1 MKRKN
6 ILLAVF
12 ALGVML
18 SCKKLENLDR
28 EIVGLGGESWVKTD
42 LDDYI
47 YTTFTKPFNIDVKY
61 RWDGTEVDV
70 TKTLVPPKTEKV
82 KPLLEVVRGAWID
95 PYTAEA
101 GAVFIQKNSPKQY
114 VLVGSLQYNSSGTYT
129 LGEAEGGNKVTLYN
143 VNNFDKTDR
152 AVTQRILKTIHHEF
166 THILHQ
172 TVMYPKE
179 FPQITPAGYTAD
191 WNSSAYAAFLNSGF
205 ITAYAQAAPNEDFA
219 EMTAIM
225 LTQGRSGYEAILKT
239 NTLAAGTA
247 LIRKKE
253 EIVVSYFKQTWG
265 IDFTTLQTRVQKAI
279 NDIAPASLFPYL
291 GYTLNTVTNK
301 EEPKTFTTV
310 TINPDNTAG
319 LSTEFLTAF
328 EAARKS
334 LKSLNTVDSN
344 VLDNM
349 SINFTGL
356 TSMTLKLNY
365 RAAKGTKAGTAATAT
380 FTHSV
385 VLSETNKTATFTA
398 TTKDANATT
407 IAAAVAPLT
416 SYFTQGAFLLNYYY
430 TPDMKNE
437 YGGFTKASNA
447 NSFTYGLLSF

>member
-1 MKRKN
+1 MKKKN

-12 ALGVML
+12 ALGVIL
-18 SCKKLENLDR
+18 SCKKSENLDR
-28 EIVGLGGESWVKTD
+28 EIVGLGGESWVKSE
-42 LDDYI
+42 LDNYI
-47 YTTFTKPFNIDVKY
+47 YNTFTKPFNIDVKY

-101 GAVFIQKNSPKQY
+101 GTLFIQKNSPKQY

-179 FPQITPAGYTAD
+179 FPLITPAGYTAD
-191 WNSSAYAAFLNSGF
+191 WTSSAYANFLNSGF

-225 LTQGRSGYEAILKT
+225 LTQGKSGYEAILKT
-239 NTLAAGTA
+239 NTLPAGTA

-291 GYTLNTVTNK
+291 GFGKV
-301 EEPKTFTTV
+301 FTTV
-310 TINPDNTAG
+310 SINPANISGQSAEFAAAYTAAKTA
-319 LSTEFLTAF
+319 LSALNADKNELDDFSI
-328 EAARKS
+328 S
-334 LKSLNTVDSN
+334 LGT
-344 VLDNM
+344 
-349 SINFTGL
+349 TGA
-356 TSMTLKLNY
+356 MVLKLNY
-365 RAAKGTKAGTAATAT
+365 HATAGSKTGTAASAN
-380 FTHSV
+380 FTHTV
-385 VLSETNKTATFTA
+385 VTSDTNKSLTFTA
-398 TTKDANATT
+398 TTRDANATT
-407 IAAAVAPLT
+407 IATAVAPLT

-437 YGGFTKASNA
+437 YGGFTRVSNA